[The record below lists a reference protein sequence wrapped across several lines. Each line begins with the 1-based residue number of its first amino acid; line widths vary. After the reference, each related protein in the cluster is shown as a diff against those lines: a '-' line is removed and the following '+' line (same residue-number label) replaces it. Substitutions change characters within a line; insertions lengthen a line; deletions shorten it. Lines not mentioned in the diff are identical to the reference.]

1 MDGEVRI
8 SKGEQMN
15 DELLRLEALKLAIKT
30 ISPNA
35 HDPKRHLLA
44 HAEIIFDY
52 IKTGKYQINIV
63 ESSG

>member
-1 MDGEVRI
+1 
-8 SKGEQMN
+8 MN